1 MKKFA
6 LLLGGAPLLMLTPQV
21 HALDLVSA
29 YREALSSD
37 PVYSSARFTRD
48 AGLESLPQGRA
59 GLLPLITGVANTQ
72 DNRYTTAYSGD
83 PAVLALEGISPLT
96 MQYGNNWGYQI
107 TLTQPLFNLQA
118 WANYKEGGYKAAQA
132 EATFGQ
138 AAQDLVVRVAQAYFD
153 VLASQ
158 DSLAFIQ
165 SQKTAISEQLAQ
177 AKRNFEVGTSTI
189 VDTHEAQSRYDLAVS
204 QEIAAISDLDVK
216 KYTLRQIIGEYK
228 GELAPLRAR
237 VELAPP
243 KPERMENWVDAAE
256 NTNLSVQS
264 QRAGV
269 EVATAEINRLR
280 AGHLPTV
287 SLVANDG
294 RQSTSIGVVGV
305 PGAPSTDVY
314 YKQIGVQLNVPFFS
328 GGLVNSQVRQAVDL
342 RDKARQDLE
351 NARRTAALNARQS
364 YLGVANGI
372 AQVKALEA
380 ALVSSQS
387 SLDSNKLG
395 YDVGVRI
402 NIDVLNAQQQ
412 LYQTKRDLSK
422 AIYDTI
428 MSGLKLRN
436 AAGMLNDEDVQQVNA
451 MLEK

>member
-1 MKKFA
+1 MKKLA
-6 LLLGGAPLLMLTPQV
+6 LIMAGLFVAPAV
-21 HALDLVSA
+21 HAMDLLQT
-29 YREALSSD
+29 YRDALSSD
-37 PVYSSARFTRD
+37 PVYASARASRD
-48 AGLESLPQGRA
+48 AGLEALPQARA
-59 GLLPLITGVANTQ
+59 GLLPLITAVGNTQ
-72 DNRYTTAYSGD
+72 DNRYLTAYSGD
-83 PAVLALEGISPLT
+83 ASALQAEGVSPLAQ
-96 MQYGNNWGYQI
+96 QYGNNWGYTI
-107 TLTQPLFNLQA
+107 TLTQPLFNFQA
-118 WANYKEGGYKAAQA
+118 WTNYKEGGFKAAQA

-138 AAQDLVVRVAQAYFD
+138 VAQDLVVRVAQAYFD

-158 DSLAFIQ
+158 DSLTFIR
-165 SQKTAISEQLAQ
+165 SQKAAISEQLAQ

-204 QEIAAISDLDVK
+204 QEIAAESDLEIK
-216 KYTLRQIIGEYK
+216 RQTLRQIIGNFPR
-228 GELAPLRAR
+228 ELAPLRAG
-237 VELAPP
+237 VTLNPP
-243 KPERMENWVDAAE
+243 EPASMDRWVVAAE
-256 NTNLSVQS
+256 STNLSVQS
-264 QRAGV
+264 QMAGV
-269 EVATAEINRLR
+269 EVAANEINRNR
-280 AGHLPTV
+280 AGHLPVV

-294 RQSTSIGVVGV
+294 RQTTGIGVVGV

-314 YKQIGVQLNVPFFS
+314 FKQIGVQVNIPIFS
-328 GGLVNSQVRQAVDL
+328 GGLVNSQVKQALAL

-351 NARRTAALNARQS
+351 NARRVAALNARQS
-364 YLGVANGI
+364 YLGVTNGI

-428 MSGLKLRN
+428 MAGLKLRN
-436 AAGMLNDEDVQQVNA
+436 AAGTLSDADVQQVNA

>member
-1 MKKFA
+1 MKKLA
-6 LLLGGAPLLMLTPQV
+6 LIVAGLFVAPAV
-21 HALDLVSA
+21 HAMDLLQT
-29 YREALSSD
+29 YHEALSSD
-37 PVYSSARFTRD
+37 PVYASARATRD
-48 AGLESLPQGRA
+48 AGLEALPQGRA
-59 GLLPLITGVANTQ
+59 GLLPLITAVGNTQ
-72 DNRYTTAYSGD
+72 DNKYLTAYSGD
-83 PAVLALEGISPLT
+83 PATLALEGVSPLAQ
-96 MQYGNNWGYQI
+96 QYGNNWGYTI

-118 WANYKEGGYKAAQA
+118 WANYKEGGFKAAQA

-138 AAQDLVVRVAQAYFD
+138 VAQDLVVRVAQAYFD

-158 DSLAFIQ
+158 DSLAFIR
-165 SQKTAISEQLAQ
+165 SQKAAISEQLAQ

-204 QEIAAISDLDVK
+204 QEIAAESDLEIK
-216 KYTLRQIIGEYK
+216 KQTLRQIVG
-228 GELAPLRAR
+228 GVPRELAPLKGGA
-237 VELAPP
+237 VLTPP
-243 KPERMENWVDAAE
+243 QPAAMEQWVDAAE

-269 EVATAEINRLR
+269 EVAVSEVNRNR
-280 AGHLPTV
+280 AGHLPVV
-287 SLVANDG
+287 SLIANDG
-294 RQSTSIGVVGV
+294 RQTTGIGVVGI

-314 YKQIGVQLNVPFFS
+314 YKQIGVQVNIPIFS
-328 GGLVNSQVRQAVDL
+328 GGLVNSQVKQALAL
-342 RDKARQDLE
+342 RDKAQQDLE
-351 NARRTAALNARQS
+351 YARRTAALNARQS
-364 YLGVANGI
+364 YLGVTNGI

-436 AAGMLNDEDVQQVNA
+436 AAGILNDDDVQQVNA
-451 MLEK
+451 MLER